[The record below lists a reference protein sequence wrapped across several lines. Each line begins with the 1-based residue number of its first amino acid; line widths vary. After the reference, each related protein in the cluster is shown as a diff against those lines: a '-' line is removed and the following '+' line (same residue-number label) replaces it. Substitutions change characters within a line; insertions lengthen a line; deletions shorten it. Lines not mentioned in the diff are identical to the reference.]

1 MDKNSSIRYLKGIG
15 EKRAALFSKLRVFSI
30 YDLLRL
36 YPRDYLDLRAP
47 GGLPP
52 YGDGTP
58 HAVSCI
64 IVGKQAP
71 ARIRG
76 GLTLY
81 KLRASDG
88 KEDFTVTFYNTPYA
102 YDRLEI
108 GQETVLYGRVTGNLL
123 KKEMNS
129 PQIFSAANRG
139 LVPVYPLT
147 AGLTQN
153 LVTAAVK
160 AAFAAVDGLPDPL
173 PPELT
178 ARHGLPDLYTALRG
192 IHFPADFHQLAA
204 ARKRLIYEELFQVR
218 LGLSLLK
225 TEAAACSAPVFHL
238 SCTEEFEAA
247 LPFALT
253 GAQRRAID
261 TIKQDTASG
270 RPMNRLLQGDV
281 GSGKTM
287 VAAAAL
293 VLAAKNGF
301 QGALMAPTEILAAQ
315 HYEGLSPLFE
325 RLGIRCGLLTG
336 STKAK
341 ERTALLKALGDG
353 SLQVLIGT
361 HALLSDDVQ
370 FCAPGMA
377 VIDEQHR
384 FGVEQRRRLNE
395 KFGCGHLLVMSATP
409 IPRTLALIFYGD
421 LDISILDELPPGRA
435 ELTTHLIPEYKRADM
450 YAFLKRH
457 IDAGEQ
463 VYIVCPQIEEN
474 EENDL
479 KNVTGYVEALKKTP
493 LRDVPCGILHGK
505 LKPADKDRVM
515 AGFASG
521 ETPLLV
527 STTVIEVG
535 VDVKNATIMVVENA
549 ERFGLSALHQLR
561 GRVGRG
567 SRRSYCLLLSENAAA
582 LDRLKVLC
590 RSRDGFLI
598 ADEDLK
604 QRGPGS
610 FFGTEQHGLPELK
623 LASLVTDM
631 DVVRTVSEDAA
642 ELLRRDPA
650 LKAHPALRAEVDALW
665 KGGAIL

>member
-1 MDKNSSIRYLKGIG
+1 MDKNSSIRYLKGSG

-52 YGDGTP
+52 YGDRTP

-64 IVGKQAP
+64 IVSKQAP

-315 HYEGLSPLFE
+315 HYEG
-325 RLGIRCGLLTG
+325 
-336 STKAK
+336 
-341 ERTALLKALGDG
+341 
-353 SLQVLIGT
+353 
-361 HALLSDDVQ
+361 
-370 FCAPGMA
+370 A
-377 VIDEQHR
+377 V
-384 FGVEQRRRLNE
+384 
-395 KFGCGHLLVMSATP
+395 
-409 IPRTLALIFYGD
+409 
-421 LDISILDELPPGRA
+421 PP
-435 ELTTHLIPEYKRADM
+435 
-450 YAFLKRH
+450 
-457 IDAGEQ
+457 
-463 VYIVCPQIEEN
+463 V
-474 EENDL
+474 
-479 KNVTGYVEALKKTP
+479 
-493 LRDVPCGILHGK
+493 
-505 LKPADKDRVM
+505 
-515 AGFASG
+515 
-521 ETPLLV
+521 
-527 STTVIEVG
+527 
-535 VDVKNATIMVVENA
+535 
-549 ERFGLSALHQLR
+549 
-561 GRVGRG
+561 
-567 SRRSYCLLLSENAAA
+567 
-582 LDRLKVLC
+582 
-590 RSRDGFLI
+590 
-598 ADEDLK
+598 
-604 QRGPGS
+604 
-610 FFGTEQHGLPELK
+610 
-623 LASLVTDM
+623 
-631 DVVRTVSEDAA
+631 
-642 ELLRRDPA
+642 
-650 LKAHPALRAEVDALW
+650 
-665 KGGAIL
+665 

>member
-15 EKRAALFSKLRVFSI
+15 EKRAVLFQKLRVFSI

-47 GGLPP
+47 GSLPP
-52 YGDGTP
+52 YGDGMP
-58 HAVSCI
+58 CAVSCI
-64 IVGKQAP
+64 ILDKQRP

-88 KEDFTVTFYNTPYA
+88 KEDFTVTFYNTPYV
-102 YDRLEI
+102 YDRLQI
-108 GQETVLYGRVTGNLL
+108 GDETVLYGRVTGNLL
-123 KKEMNS
+123 KKEMNV
-129 PQIFSAANRG
+129 PQIFPRNRRG
-139 LVPVYPLT
+139 LIPVYPLT
-147 AGLTQN
+147 AGLSAN
-153 LVTAAVK
+153 MVSAAVA
-160 AAFAAVDGLPDPL
+160 AAFSAVGELPDPL
-173 PPELT
+173 PQELLL
-178 ARHGLPDLYTALRG
+178 RHKLPGLCEALHG
-192 IHFPADFHQLAA
+192 IHFPGDFDELDA

-218 LGLSLLK
+218 LGISLLK
-225 TEAAACSAPVFHL
+225 TKAAAGNAPVFETDDL
-238 SCTEEFEAA
+238 SEFESA
-247 LPFALT
+247 LPFSLT
-253 GAQRRAID
+253 SAQHHAID
-261 TIKQDTASG
+261 AIRADVQTG

-301 QGALMAPTEILAAQ
+301 QGALMAPTEILALQ
-315 HYEGLSPLFE
+315 HYEGLSPLFA

-336 STKAK
+336 STRAK
-341 ERTALLKALGDG
+341 ERAELLKALSDG

-361 HALLSDDVQ
+361 HALLNEEVRFS
-370 FCAPGMA
+370 APGLA

-384 FGVEQRRRLNE
+384 FGVEQRRRLSD

-421 LDISILDELPPGRA
+421 LDITILDEAPPGRA
-435 ELTTHLIPEYKRADM
+435 ELSTHLIPEYKRADM
-450 YAFLKRH
+450 YGFLRRH

-474 EENDL
+474 EDTGL
-479 KNVTGYVEALKKTP
+479 KNVTGYLQSLQKTP
-493 LRDVPCGILHGK
+493 LKNVPCGVLHGK
-505 LKPADKDRVM
+505 LKPADKDKVM
-515 AGFASG
+515 ADFVSG
-521 ETPLLV
+521 KTPLLI

-567 SRRSYCLLLSENAAA
+567 NLRSYCLLLSESQTAAE
-582 LDRLKVLC
+582 RLKVLC

-631 DVVRTVSEDAA
+631 DVIRTVSADAA
-642 ELLRRDPA
+642 ALLEIDPD
-650 LKAHPALRAEVDALW
+650 LSDHPDLRAEVETLW
-665 KGGAIL
+665 RGGTVL